1 MAEQVDVWERERP
14 PLPFRLHLYPKS
26 QKAYMVF
33 SSSTECCGPTVASE
47 PLDYDL
53 AVRLVNEFEMRPLV
67 AR

>member
-1 MAEQVDVWERERP
+1 MAEQIDVWERERP
-14 PLPFRLHLYPKS
+14 PLPFKLHLYPKS

-33 SSSTECCGPTVASE
+33 FSSSRGCVASE
-47 PLDYDL
+47 PLHYDL